1 VRAFVLFDFIF
12 MFAMSAQSQKIG
24 RPNNQKALRSGISK
38 GLNRI
43 AKIG

>member
-1 VRAFVLFDFIF
+1 

-24 RPNNQKALRSGISK
+24 RPNNQKALRSRISK
-38 GLNRI
+38 SLNRI